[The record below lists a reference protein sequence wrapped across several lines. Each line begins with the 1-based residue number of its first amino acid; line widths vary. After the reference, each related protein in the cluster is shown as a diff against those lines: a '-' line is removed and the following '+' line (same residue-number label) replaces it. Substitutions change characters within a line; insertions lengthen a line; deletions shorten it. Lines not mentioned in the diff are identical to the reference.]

1 MGTKSLDS
9 NAVDFVEHGI
19 NFIGRTFENNG
30 IQGKIKKQ
38 KFEPNAPFTITAT
51 VIGNYKYV
59 KYQKEPYYCSQNI
72 NKLTPKPI
80 FIKWSEK
87 IAIFLMTNIWRFV
100 SMYDGQQ
107 GGYKLDDIKNHKIQ
121 LPITASGEINFDFM
135 ESFIAELEAERVRE
149 LEAERVRELEAYL
162 KATGL
167 KDYELTQNEK
177 DALAKF
183 DEFSKWGG
191 VEREFKIGDLF
202 DKLSLKFL
210 KSNFDKSNDI
220 SKIQTTEFSLPLV
233 NAKDGDNGIMY
244 YGRECDF
251 ESAEMTIDIVND
263 GAVSTGNVYAQPQ
276 KTGVLYNAY
285 LIKSNFNIS
294 KNLLLFFAT
303 TIQKSIKLK
312 FSYELK
318 ASWER
323 VKNESIKLPVTANGK
338 IDFDF
343 MENFI
348 KAIQKLIIKD
358 LVIWSQK
365 KIEATKQVVEF

>member
-149 LEAERVRELEAYL
+149 LEAYL

-167 KDYELTQNEK
+167 SDTTLSSDEYN
-177 DALAKF
+177 ALNTWN
-183 DEFSKWGG
+183 SRIWQ
-191 VEREFKIGDLF
+191 EFKIGDLF
-202 DKLSLKFL
+202 EKLNLGFKKSKFEKDK
-210 KSNFDKSNDI
+210 DV
-220 SKIQTTEFSLPLV
+220 SKIKNIEFQIPLV

-244 YGRECDF
+244 YGKKQDF
-251 ESAEMTIDIVND
+251 DTATMTIDIVND
-263 GAVSTGNVYAQPQ
+263 GAVSTGNVYPQPQ
-276 KTGVLYNAY
+276 ETGVLYNAY
-285 LIKSNFNIS
+285 LIKSKFDIS
-294 KNLLLFFAT
+294 KNLLFFFAT

-323 VKNESIKLPVTANGK
+323 VKNENIKLPITANGE